1 MALQQNYALPVVPGP
16 AYMEPS
22 MQQQW
27 VDGANVA
34 TASVAAAPAALAGAP
49 HTAEVQISRAKAPAQ
64 VSQPPADSG
73 DEDDEDD
80 IPVGKL
86 GTKQW
91 R

>member
-1 MALQQNYALPVVPGP
+1 
-16 AYMEPS
+16 MEPS

-34 TASVAAAPAALAGAP
+34 TASVTAAPAALTGSP
-49 HTAEVQISRAKAPAQ
+49 HTEDVQSSRAKAPTKA
-64 VSQPPADSG
+64 SQPPADSG